1 MAYTRVP
8 TRTSSDPNA
17 SADINQL
24 QTNFDSFLDTAGDF
38 KVSLGASHRIISISA
53 GEWNYPTSDPAPL
66 DRDNGTNGDKF
77 RQLFSDTTE
86 QTLERNI
93 TVPYD
98 FDSTGRVVFEIYGY
112 SNTATSNQ
120 STRYK
125 FSHSAIAN
133 GESWDTSF
141 ATLANEINVSA
152 TQDYIDANTFS
163 TLASNLSWTANDK
176 MRIKLT
182 RTAVSSGTT
191 VSGRY
196 SVTEFNL
203 RIPRA

>member
-1 MAYTRVP
+1 MAYNKVP

-38 KVSLGASHRIISISA
+38 KVSLGASHRLVTIPA
-53 GEWNYPTSDPAPL
+53 GAWNYPTSDPAPL
-66 DRDNGTNGDKF
+66 DRDNGTNGDIF
-77 RQLFSDTTE
+77 RQLFDDTTE
-86 QTLERNI
+86 ETLEQNI
-93 TVPYD
+93 IVPYD
-98 FDSTGRVVFEIYGY
+98 IDSTGRVVFEIYGY
-112 SNTATSNQ
+112 SKTAGSNQ

-125 FSHSAIAN
+125 FSHSAVVN
-133 GESWDTSF
+133 GESWDASF

-163 TLASNLSWTANDK
+163 TLASNLSWSANDE

-191 VSGRY
+191 VSGDY
-196 SVTEFNL
+196 GVTKFNI